1 MPRPRQVEI
10 AALRSALAARDQAT
24 ALELAAELKTSRP
37 TISRLLV
44 EMDDEVVRI
53 GAARQARYSLRRT
66 IKGIGHTWPVR
77 RVTETGEVRPFA
89 TLEAVRGGFRL
100 TPVPPNLKKDYPDG
114 HFSGLPFLFAD
125 AHPQG
130 FLGRTQARQAAPL
143 IGVSSDPR
151 DWKPEETLAYLV
163 AFGDD
168 LPGDLVI
175 GHEMSTRIEQG
186 KVGAITNSL
195 SAAIPFSE
203 RQNQYPILAERVM
216 RGETFGSSA
225 GGEQPKFVTW
235 VIDAGDIARA
245 VIVKFS
251 TATNTLAG
259 RRWADLLQA
268 ESLALAVL
276 RESGLAAPP
285 VQVIDAGVRRFLEVT
300 RYDRIGTKGRR
311 GVISLGSVEAGLIDG
326 AVNNWFEA
334 ADALESQ
341 GLLDKTSATQ
351 LRRLWCFGKLIGNN
365 DMHPGN
371 VSFWWTDTGRYAL
384 APIYDML
391 PMVFAPTQGELV
403 SRSFDLPERPARH
416 NADWGIATRWALTFW
431 NRVISDPGISR
442 EFVVL
447 AEAAR
452 DRVRDFQSR
461 SSGGPPSVPPPAL
474 AARYPLITRA
484 LQDQQAR
491 SDLPHPRDP
500 NGRVALL
507 SEMSTLLAAGDDLA
521 PLATSVF
528 PQGIT
533 PSNFAEFSIET
544 YRYFGA
550 DDEVRAFTGKLWTD
564 VLRGWTEDERRE
576 FLFAAI
582 GDRHS
587 IFSSLDFAIEVFR
600 QIPFSAA
607 TMLPWLRQARAKLG
621 NDLYQR
627 GFWGSL
633 EAFTTRSPA
642 EAVKVAEQWL
652 AQNPIDT
659 ERAVVARLVGIAR
672 LRLRPGES
680 GKTEIDALDSRLRQ
694 GGCSEW
700 RSLFLESWAMLAADK
715 QLIEEKA
722 LRLRDELGTQGE
734 QELGAWCYLLSVVA
748 RADQAAW
755 RWVHREIV
763 ALASPKLGISARFNL
778 LVAAITAWDTADAA
792 TPVSRAQWEEIV
804 LSLQPSN
811 KDENGFWNRLEYFLR
826 DIGQKAPERLLPFVE
841 RIIQVAG
848 EAFREK
854 IEDHRESEGF
864 IAVFRDR
871 NIQAE
876 AATRLC
882 LCASSDGRRIGL
894 TLFGRAFVDQL
905 DPAALASATHKQLE
919 LIFREAQRSLMD
931 STALGRLHAGLAPHF
946 DHLNKE
952 LADDFYDEVAV
963 QCKNSHGYREAL
975 KAASDSHARLAAVLA
990 EVETFFK
997 NLAEAAKSPALQI
1010 QVPGYR
1016 RAEQAFHR
1024 KFSRDVARSADKYSV
1039 FAQFA
1044 KKVQLLYGRNWRMM
1058 RNAGELSPSSALKEL
1073 SHSFEMPRM
1082 EFVDPE
1088 GQHRRRIAAVV
1099 CINQLEM

>member
-1 MPRPRQVEI
+1 MPRPRQVDI
-10 AALRSALAARDQAT
+10 AALRSTLAERDQAT

-37 TISRLLV
+37 TISRLLA

-66 IKGIGHTWPVR
+66 IKDIGHSWHVR
-77 RVTETGEVRPFA
+77 RVTETGDVQPFA

-100 TPVPPNLKKDYPDG
+100 TPVPPILKKDYPDG
-114 HFSGLPFLFAD
+114 DFSGLPFIFAD
-125 AHPQG
+125 AQPQG
-130 FLGRTQARQAAPL
+130 FLGRAQARQAAPL

-151 DWKPEETLAYLV
+151 DWSAEDTLAYLV
-163 AFGDD
+163 GFGDD

-175 GHEMSTRIEQG
+175 GQEMSARIEQG
-186 KVGAITNSL
+186 RVGAITNSL
-195 SAAIPFSE
+195 SAAIPADD
-203 RQNQYPILAERVM
+203 RKNQYPILADRVM
-216 RGETFGSSA
+216 RGETIGSSA

-235 VIDAGDIARA
+235 VMDAGDIARA

-251 TATNTLAG
+251 TATNTSAG
-259 RRWADLLQA
+259 RRWADLLLA
-268 ESLALAVL
+268 ESLALSVL
-276 RESGLAAPP
+276 RESGIAAPP
-285 VQVIDAGVRRFLEVT
+285 VKVIDAGVRRFLEVT

-311 GVISLGSVEAGLIDG
+311 GVISLGSIEAGLIDG
-326 AVNNWFEA
+326 HVDNWVQA

-341 GLLDKTSATQ
+341 GRLDPASATQ

-365 DMHPGN
+365 DMHSGN
-371 VSFWWTDTGRYAL
+371 VSLWWADAGKFSL

-403 SRSFDLPERPARH
+403 QRNFELPERTSLYD
-416 NADWGIATRWALTFW
+416 ADWKVAARWALTFW
-431 NRVISDPGISR
+431 NRVISDGDISR

-461 SSGGPPSVPPPAL
+461 APDGPPTVPPPAL
-474 AARYPLITRA
+474 AARYPRITQA
-484 LQDQQAR
+484 LRDQQAR
-491 SDLPHPRDP
+491 NDLAHPRDP
-500 NGRVALL
+500 NGRTDLR
-507 SEMSTLLAAGDDLA
+507 SEMSALLAAGDDLA

-533 PSNFAEFSIET
+533 PSNFVEFSAET

-564 VLRGWTEDERRE
+564 VLRGWTEDQRHE
-576 FLFAAI
+576 FLFSVI

-600 QIPFSAA
+600 HIPFSAA
-607 TMLPWLRQARAKLG
+607 IMLPWLRQARAKLG

-627 GFWGSL
+627 GFWGCL

-659 ERAVVARLVGIAR
+659 ERGVIARLVGIAR
-672 LRLRPGES
+672 LRLRPGDP

-694 GGCSEW
+694 GGRPEW

-755 RWVHREIV
+755 SWVHREIA
-763 ALASPKLGISARFNL
+763 ALASSKLDISARFNL
-778 LVAAITAWDTADAA
+778 LVAAITAWDAADAA
-792 TPVSRAQWEEIV
+792 ASVSRAQWEEIV
-804 LSLQPSN
+804 LSLQPFN

-854 IEDHRESEGF
+854 IEDHRDGEGF
-864 IAVFRDR
+864 IAIFRDR
-871 NIQAE
+871 NMQAE

-882 LCASSDGRRIGL
+882 LGASSDGRRIGL
-894 TLFGRAFVDQL
+894 TLFSRSFLDQL
-905 DPAALASATHKQLE
+905 DPVALASATHKQLE

-931 STALGRLHAGLAPHF
+931 SAALGRLHAGLAPHF
-946 DHLNKE
+946 DRLDKE
-952 LADDFYDEVAV
+952 LVGDFYDEVAV

-975 KAASDSHARLAAVLA
+975 KAAAGHARLAAVLA
-990 EVETFFK
+990 ENETFFK
-997 NLAEAAKSPALQI
+997 NLSEAAKSPALQL

-1024 KFSRDVARSADKYSV
+1024 KFSRDVVRSADKYSI

-1058 RNAGELSPSSALKEL
+1058 RSAGEISPSSALKEI

-1088 GQHRRRIAAVV
+1088 GQRRRRIAAVAR
-1099 CINQLEM
+1099 INQIEA